1 MPILDDVFV
10 HGRYALGRRRPSTLP
25 VLAVAEAPVTRH
37 FLRALENLGRDV
49 LHMGG
54 AVESAVGRA
63 VRALLDR
70 DVSEARAVIEGDR
83 EVNLLELKI
92 DEECLKMLALYQPAA
107 RDLRF
112 VTGVMKIINDQER
125 VGDLAVNVAERARAI
140 ADLPPRDAPPAFVEM
155 ADRVRAMLTAALD
168 ALVRQDPKRAIE
180 VLKMDERV
188 DALLKDV
195 YERTQSEMLGDSEH
209 VSFGLQLLAASKNL
223 ERIADHASN
232 IAEDVVYIVDGTI
245 LRHRG

>member
-1 MPILDDVFV
+1 
-10 HGRYALGRRRPSTLP
+10 
-25 VLAVAEAPVTRH
+25 
-37 FLRALENLGRDV
+37 
-49 LHMGG
+49 
-54 AVESAVGRA
+54 
-63 VRALLDR
+63 
-70 DVSEARAVIEGDR
+70 
-83 EVNLLELKI
+83 
-92 DEECLKMLALYQPAA
+92 MLALYQPAA

-125 VGDLAVNVAERARAI
+125 VGDLAVNVAERACAI

-195 YERTQSEMLGDSEH
+195 YERTHPRCRGTRA
-209 VSFGLQLLAASKNL
+209 VSFSGCTARVVGARTSIFDFPALAVA
-223 ERIADHASN
+223 
-232 IAEDVVYIVDGTI
+232 
-245 LRHRG
+245 HRRGRRSTSSTARSSPPR